1 MTDKFSGLYWCLFF
15 VLVFPS
21 FFIILSAD
29 CKKRYSEV
37 TDERL
42 NSLAILHL
50 HKHKDVDIDGVVTK
64 FAL

>member
-1 MTDKFSGLYWCLFF
+1 M
-15 VLVFPS
+15 LVFPS

-29 CKKRYSEV
+29 WKKRYSGV

-50 HKHKDVDIDGVVTK
+50 HKHKDVYIDGVVTE
-64 FAL
+64 FARLKGRRGALCL